1 MQKGG
6 AGCRAVVSL
15 TNQGMDFPDLNFY
28 PQIFTIF
35 HLDDGISYFRKS
47 TGIDKI

>member
-6 AGCRAVVSL
+6 PGCCAAVSPAR
-15 TNQGMDFPDLNFY
+15 QGMDFPDLNFY